1 MSNTY
6 DMARVFRR
14 SILWLVP
21 VIVIPLGA
29 LLVIQYR
36 FLRTLE
42 SKTVSAQRSWL
53 RDSAERV
60 ADDIDQYYRTSA
72 LRALTI
78 ERDCLCQ
85 APVLG
90 EHFSRTPI
98 GGARTFFVVHFD
110 GLHAYYAYFS
120 PTGALKT
127 LPPDEEQAVKLST
140 VTWHVAHKMKRAIAH
155 PPLSV
160 DERDD
165 HNRIIMRAVVDGSE
179 HVLGVAGVILDEGL
193 ARNAMLDIGSR
204 SVATHYKSDKDSLR
218 LRIDDHAPNRGD
230 GRDFRT
236 QPFSFVFTNWRL
248 GVKDLCAT
256 PEELGALGFK
266 NNMLLGGGVMI
277 VLFGAIGLAIQAAS
291 RQLKLSQM
299 KSDFVSNVSH
309 ELRTPLAS
317 IRVFGEYMRLGRV
330 VTDQKVREYGE
341 YIEAESRRL
350 TQLINNILDFSKIE
364 SAEKKYKMAEAD
376 VVELVHDTVCAF
388 AMPLRENGYAVSF
401 TPPAAMLPPLT
412 IDRDAIAQVL
422 MNLLDN
428 AVKYS
433 NGHKAVAVIV
443 SADERYVNIA
453 VRDRGIGI
461 PAAEQKKIFEKFY
474 RVGSGLVHDVKGSGL
489 GLAIVRHVVKAHG
502 GRVEVTSAPGEG
514 STFTIVLP
522 KDLPS
527 PVPAPTS
534 STNETEAA

>member
-1 MSNTY
+1 M
-6 DMARVFRR
+6 
-14 SILWLVP
+14 P
-21 VIVIPLGA
+21 VVVIPLAA

-60 ADDIDQYYRTSA
+60 ADDIDQYYRTAA

-78 ERDCLCQ
+78 ERNCLCQ
-85 APVLG
+85 SSVIAAHFRQTPVD
-90 EHFSRTPI
+90 
-98 GGARTFFVVHFD
+98 GARTFFVVHFD
-110 GLHAYYAYFS
+110 GQHAYYSYFS
-120 PTGALKT
+120 SNGTAKS
-127 LPPDEEQAVKLST
+127 LPADEEQAVKLAT
-140 VTWHVAHKMKRAIAH
+140 VTWHVAHKLKRAIPH
-155 PPLSV
+155 PPLTV
-160 DERDD
+160 DERDER
-165 HNRIIMRAVVDGSE
+165 NRIIMRPVVDNTE
-179 HVLGVAGVILDEGL
+179 HVLGVAGIIFDETL
-193 ARNAMLDIGSR
+193 VRAAMLNLGGR
-204 SVATHYKSDKDSLR
+204 SMATHYKSDAASLR
-218 LRIDDHAPNRGD
+218 LVIGDHFARGSN
-230 GRDFRT
+230 FRT

-248 GVKDLCAT
+248 GMKDLCAT
-256 PEELGALGFK
+256 PEELAALTFK
-266 NNMLLGGGVMI
+266 NNMMLGGGVMI
-277 VLFGAIGLAIQAAS
+277 VLFGAIGLAVQAAS

-330 VTDQKVREYGE
+330 VTEEKVREYGE

-364 SAEKKYKMAEAD
+364 SAQKKYKFAD
-376 VVELVHDTVCAF
+376 NEVLTSWRTIRSARSRCRCATT
-388 AMPLRENGYAVSF
+388 AITSRSLRRPRCFRRWSSTE
-401 TPPAAMLPPLT
+401 
-412 IDRDAIAQVL
+412 DAIAQVI

-433 NGHKAVAVIV
+433 SGHTNVDVIV
-443 SADERYVNIA
+443 TADAAYVRVA

-461 PAAEQKKIFEKFY
+461 ATTEQKKIFEKFY

-489 GLAIVRHVVKAHG
+489 GLAIVNHVVKAHG

-522 KDLPS
+522 KGVVAS
-527 PVPAPTS
+527 TPVRTTTR
-534 STNETEAA
+534 TNETEAA

>member
-1 MSNTY
+1 
-6 DMARVFRR
+6 MARIFRR

-21 VIVIPLGA
+21 IVVIPLAA
-29 LLVIQYR
+29 LLAVQYR

-53 RDSAERV
+53 RDSAEHV
-60 ADDIDQYYRTSA
+60 ADDIDSYYRTAS

-85 APVLG
+85 TSVLAAHFRETPVD
-90 EHFSRTPI
+90 
-98 GGARTFFVVHFD
+98 GARTFFVVQFN
-110 GLHAYYAYFS
+110 GQHANYSYFAPGGIS
-120 PTGALKT
+120 KK
-127 LPPDEEQAVKLST
+127 LPSDEEQAVKLAT
-140 VTWHVAHKMKRAIAH
+140 VQWHVAHKMKQAIPH
-155 PPLSV
+155 PPMSV
-160 DERDD
+160 DERDER
-165 HNRIIMRAVVDGSE
+165 NRIIMRPVVDDSE
-179 HVLGVAGVILDEGL
+179 HVLGVAGIIFDEDL
-193 ARNAMLDIGSR
+193 VRTAMFDMGGRAL
-204 SVATHYKSDKDSLR
+204 ATHYKSDAESLR
-218 LRIDDHAPNRGD
+218 LLIGDHLARKSD
-230 GRDFRT
+230 VRT

-256 PEELGALGFK
+256 PEQLGALGFK
-266 NNMLLGGGVMI
+266 NNMMLGGGVMI
-277 VLFGAIGLAIQAAS
+277 VLFGAIGLAIQSAS

-330 VTDQKVREYGE
+330 VSEEKMREYGE

-364 SAEKKYKMAEAD
+364 SAQKKYKMAEEN

-388 AMPLRENGYAVSF
+388 AMPLRENGYHIAF
-401 TPPAAMLPPLT
+401 TAPAAMLPPLI
-412 IDRDAIAQVL
+412 IDRDAIAQVI

-433 NGHKAVAVIV
+433 SGNKDVDVIV
-443 SADERYVNIA
+443 TNDEENVRIA

-461 PAAEQKKIFEKFY
+461 PTSEQKKIFEKFY

-489 GLAIVRHVVKAHG
+489 GLAIVNHVVKAHG
-502 GRVEVTSAPGEG
+502 GRVEVQSVPGEG

-522 KDLPS
+522 KRVVATT
-527 PVPAPTS
+527 PVRATR
-534 STNETEAA
+534 TNETEAA